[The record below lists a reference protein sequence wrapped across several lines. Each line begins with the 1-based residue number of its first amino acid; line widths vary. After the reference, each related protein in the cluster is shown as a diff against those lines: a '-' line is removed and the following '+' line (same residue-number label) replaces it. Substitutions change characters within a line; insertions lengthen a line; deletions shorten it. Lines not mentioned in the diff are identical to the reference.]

1 MAREK
6 NARTNSWA
14 RLVIAALTTDWSE
27 VNRRKEREKSR
38 FGCFLFVFVFHLLYY
53 VMMRFLAW
61 NQPQQ
66 QQQEQQQNP
75 PIQRW
80 LWAQALKHKSI
91 LWIFSLLR
99 SHTVDYV
106 YHK

>member
-1 MAREK
+1 MARKK

-27 VNRRKEREKSR
+27 QKKSERAQGESR
-38 FGCFLFVFVFHLLYY
+38 FGCFLFVFHLLYY